1 MSDKL
6 PFIEPIK
13 IKFDVKQ
20 GDFIRAGE
28 ASSKIKKTL
37 LQLGFS
43 GKLIRCA
50 AIATYEA
57 EMNIVIHS
65 WGGKI
70 EAEICP
76 DRITIVAKDIG
87 PGIAD
92 ISKAMEEGYS
102 TAPEHVRE
110 MGFGAGMG
118 LPNMRNCSNEFNI
131 ESALDRGT
139 KIVMVIGKPRS
150 GAE

>member
-1 MSDKL
+1 MNVNSKR
-6 PFIEPIK
+6 IEPIK
-13 IKFDVKQ
+13 LKFTVEQ

-37 LQLGFS
+37 LQLGFP
-43 GKLIRCA
+43 GEVIRRT

-65 WGGKI
+65 WGGFI
-70 EAEICP
+70 EALISPKEVTIIAE
-76 DRITIVAKDIG
+76 DRG
-87 PGIAD
+87 PGIPD
-92 ISKAMEEGYS
+92 LKLAMEEGYS

-118 LPNMRNCSNEFNI
+118 LPNMRNCADDFQI
-131 ESALDRGT
+131 ESEINKGT
-139 KIVMVIGKPRS
+139 SVKMVIYAAGGESK
-150 GAE
+150 